1 MIEDIEKYK
10 AGYAI
15 GIRYR
20 KTFMIADNLGAITD
34 EILQSKK
41 SKFGCNVFPYIQHL
55 TKEEDSLYDLETDNR
70 LNIGVSNIVLDIKD
84 PKKLSLEDGI
94 EGYKTTIIDNI
105 MPSFSIGYIQRIGY
119 IKRYIVK
126 DKEIISNFVKSTV
139 GKGFSDVNDV
149 NLQFS
154 KRIPIGLSIAKQGIE
169 NYHNVII
176 NIIKKNNLDE
186 IFVSVDFQLYYS
198 PMIQTSKQIEFDSFI
213 QTAENYIKGTVLNYL
228 NNSYGDFN
236 E

>member
-84 PKKLSLEDGI
+84 PKRLSLEDGI

-154 KRIPIGLSIAKQGIE
+154 KRIPIGLSIAKQGVE

-186 IFVSVDFQLYYS
+186 IFVSVDFQC
-198 PMIQTSKQIEFDSFI
+198 IRQF
-213 QTAENYIKGTVLNYL
+213 
-228 NNSYGDFN
+228 
-236 E
+236 